1 MVVYRTTKG
10 LLVDLEEV
18 IPKPQNP
25 PSLAQLERI
34 RYLVAVMYEYLS
46 LDNEVTILFDESFQT
61 SCCNAV
67 FFTPMRIEV
76 APIRALYC

>member
-1 MVVYRTTKG
+1 MVGYRTAKR

-46 LDNEVTILFDESFQT
+46 LDNEVTHLLNQSFQT
-61 SCCNAV
+61 SCCKKYK
-67 FFTPMRIEV
+67 PK
-76 APIRALYC
+76 